1 MKDNQAGTIMLD
13 DHLGCFGEF
22 KGEDRICRRFCSLSL
37 RCAIERDQNEQMELL
52 EDLVST
58 ENAFMKIQ

>member
-1 MKDNQAGTIMLD
+1 MKDNKAGKIMLD

-58 ENAFMKIQ
+58 ENVFMKIQ

>member
-1 MKDNQAGTIMLD
+1 MKKTEAGMLMLD

-22 KGEDRICRRFCSLSL
+22 RGEDRICQRFCSLSL

-52 EDLVST
+52 EDLVTPEST
-58 ENAFMKIQ
+58 FMKIQ

>member
-1 MKDNQAGTIMLD
+1 MKDNKAGKIMLD

-22 KGEDRICRRFCSLSL
+22 KGEDRICQRFCSLSL